1 MVRATK
7 VVKSRPTNDGWTN
20 VYSGLGVTGRD
31 KRLGA
36 AFTADRLDEQT
47 CEEMWLG
54 DDICARIIE
63 AQPEAELRQGF
74 ELVVSDTTAAP
85 RPAPPVR
92 LDGKDGREDNGS
104 ELAQE
109 LMAHFDEREVTL
121 NLTTARQYARAY
133 GGSALLLGAQ
143 DGQSFDQPLN
153 EGAIRSVPWLKVLR
167 PRECW
172 PARYYRTRES
182 PKFGEVSHY
191 RVQRD
196 TLGGG
201 SSGMLEVHESRII
214 PFYGVVVSTRQRS
227 ARNSWG
233 DSVLVRVLEKVSDFQ
248 AAFQAAGVLV
258 QDFSQAVFKM
268 AGLAELLMGG
278 DDDVIIKRAQSID
291 MSRSVARALL
301 IDKDEDFERK
311 ATPITGLPELLDR
324 LCIRIAAAARMPVT
338 VLMGQSPAGMNA
350 TGASDIRNWYDQ
362 VAGERTRFLLPRH
375 NRLLRVLMLAADAP
389 TKGKEPKRWS
399 VKYPPLW
406 QMTEGEEA
414 DLRGKVATSDV
425 AYINAGV
432 LLPEEVAVS
441 RFGGDKWTMETQ
453 LDEKARAAAEAVQV
467 EPTAEVAPIDPKQPM
482 PEDEDDDG
490 EPEAKTDEEDFEITG
505 AGEEPVGKE
514 GIDILGG
521 LR

>member
-1 MVRATK
+1 MAKKTLARTDAPKPRA
-7 VVKSRPTNDGWTN
+7 DGWTN

-104 ELAQE
+104 DLAQE
-109 LMAHFDEREVTL
+109 LMAHFDEREATL

-453 LDEKARAAAEAVQV
+453 LDEKARAAADAVQV

-482 PEDEDDDG
+482 PDDEEDDD
-490 EPEAKTDEEDFEITG
+490 EAEETQED
-505 AGEEPVGKE
+505 AKA
-514 GIDILGG
+514 
-521 LR
+521 